1 MIERT
6 ENGFVTREENT
17 SAANDWVPSRPMW
30 EARIAATHFLTCSP
44 AEAAARCRER
54 HDALAGWRGPL
65 SHRGF
70 DWVKPPVLNPYTR
83 LAVTMSPA
91 RAILRVAGYEMTTAG
106 LPEQVTQ
113 VCEI

>member
-1 MIERT
+1 
-6 ENGFVTREENT
+6 
-17 SAANDWVPSRPMW
+17 MW
-30 EARIAATHFLTCSP
+30 EARISAGSFLTSSS
-44 AEAAARCRER
+44 AEAAARSRDR
-54 HDALAGWRGPL
+54 QDALAGWRGL
-65 SHRGF
+65 FSRRDF

-113 VCEI
+113 ICEI

>member
-1 MIERT
+1 L
-6 ENGFVTREENT
+6 
-17 SAANDWVPSRPMW
+17 SR
-30 EARIAATHFLTCSP
+30 RS
-44 AEAAARCRER
+44 
-54 HDALAGWRGPL
+54 
-65 SHRGF
+65 F
-70 DWVKPPVLNPYTR
+70 DWVQPPVLNPYTR